1 MAVAIEVDVADSQP
15 GTAVPLR
22 VVPSVAVPV
31 AVSVGGRARS
41 GLLSPER
48 RALTI
53 GLVLVITLVAFE
65 GLAVA
70 TVMPAAQRELGG
82 LRYYGWTFS
91 AFLLASVVGIVWAG
105 EQCDRHGPARPLAA
119 GLLLFAAG
127 LIIAGCAPSMLVLV
141 AGRAVQGL
149 GAGVVPSVAYVAIGR
164 GYDASMRSRMF
175 AVLASAWV
183 VPGLIGPV
191 IAGAVADYAS
201 WRLVFLA
208 LLPLIAI
215 AAALVLPALRRLG
228 APDAAAA
235 SSSRT
240 VAAALLAF
248 GVGLAL
254 AGLAVASPGVA
265 VAVVVAGVVVS
276 IAALRTLVPREV
288 LRGSGI
294 GAAIV
299 GNGLVNMAFFGTEA
313 FVPLTITTLRHQSTL
328 VAGVALTAATI
339 SWTAGA
345 WIRERMDDRVERRT
359 ILRVG
364 VSLVAVGIAAAAL
377 ALWPAA
383 PIVVVACGWGI
394 AGLGIGLVYSTFS
407 LIVLE
412 AAPEGQEGLTSSS
425 HKLAEVLSTA
435 IGIGIGG
442 AVVSAGAAGGWER
455 MGVGAVFGV
464 MFVAAVAAVVV
475 AGRVRV

>member
-1 MAVAIEVDVADSQP
+1 MAIAIEVDVADSQP
-15 GTAVPLR
+15 GTAAPLR
-22 VVPSVAVPV
+22 VVPSPV
-31 AVSVGGRARS
+31 GSDSARGLRVRS

-91 AFLLASVVGIVWAG
+91 AFLLASIVGIVWAG
-105 EQCDRHGPARPLAA
+105 EQCDRHGPARPLVA

-191 IAGAVADYAS
+191 IAGAVAEYAS
-201 WRLVFLA
+201 WRLVFLG
-208 LLPLIAI
+208 LLPLIVV

-228 APDAAAA
+228 APDATAA

-240 VAAALLAF
+240 AAAALLVI

-254 AGLAVASPGVA
+254 AGLAVGSLVVA
-265 VAVVVAGVVVS
+265 VAL
-276 IAALRTLVPREV
+276 ITWVPRCRSPRWGG
-288 LRGSGI
+288 LCRARCCAGAGSGRRW
-294 GAAIV
+294 
-299 GNGLVNMAFFGTEA
+299 L
-313 FVPLTITTLRHQSTL
+313 
-328 VAGVALTAATI
+328 AT
-339 SWTAGA
+339 
-345 WIRERMDDRVERRT
+345 
-359 ILRVG
+359 
-364 VSLVAVGIAAAAL
+364 
-377 ALWPAA
+377 
-383 PIVVVACGWGI
+383 GW
-394 AGLGIGLVYSTFS
+394 
-407 LIVLE
+407 
-412 AAPEGQEGLTSSS
+412 
-425 HKLAEVLSTA
+425 
-435 IGIGIGG
+435 
-442 AVVSAGAAGGWER
+442 
-455 MGVGAVFGV
+455 
-464 MFVAAVAAVVV
+464 
-475 AGRVRV
+475 